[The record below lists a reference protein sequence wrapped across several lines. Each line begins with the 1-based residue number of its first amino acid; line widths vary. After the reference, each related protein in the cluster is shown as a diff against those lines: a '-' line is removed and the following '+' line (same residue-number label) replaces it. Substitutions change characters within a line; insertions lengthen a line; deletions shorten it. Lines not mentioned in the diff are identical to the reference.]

1 MVAVNPNRCVAWENR
16 GVFWNDL
23 CHKVSNSSARLQML
37 KIELESWRSYIRFLA
52 ENVFAHLAN
61 SRERKFLVKAGNF

>member
-1 MVAVNPNRCVAWENR
+1 
-16 GVFWNDL
+16 
-23 CHKVSNSSARLQML
+23 ML

-61 SRERKFLVKAGNF
+61 SRERNFLVKAGNF